1 MYIALEKNDTH
12 KYSTAVDAFDE
23 NLKEVKRHLLSNFD
37 VNPTSILKVH
47 VKEKSF

>member
-1 MYIALEKNDTH
+1 MYIALEKNDTD

-37 VNPTSILKVH
+37 VNPTSIKVH
-47 VKEKSF
+47 VKEKSI